1 MRKILI
7 TSDLHFERIEEGLIP
22 KIKDYIKATI
32 EKHRPNIF
40 CIAGDTVDDANL
52 RAETSEFAQLVSFI
66 DDIAKFCKEK
76 NTLFIVLRGTPSH
89 DGKVMEN
96 VSKILNNFI
105 YVDEMQNA
113 NIQGISMLL
122 VPELYYSKYELFK
135 ADLDKFH
142 KSDVVIFHGMM
153 DFAIPALNQIDSK
166 FNMGRSIVV
175 NSKDFIDKARYCV
188 VGGHVHS
195 DLSFKNIYYT
205 NRIINERGHSAEN
218 KGYGLKLI
226 TLYEYDYK
234 YEYIENPYLI
244 KHEYINLDFVNS
256 TIDVILANSR
266 RDSYDNV
273 IFNVSL
279 DNSESTKYK
288 YNVWRTTI
296 PAKYIKKTSVKN
308 TEDRSYTMTKTVLK
322 SQDALHI
329 LTDIYKER
337 YAKEIPQHIIDEIIG
352 SDIE

>member
-1 MRKILI
+1 MHKILI
-7 TSDLHFERIEEGLIP
+7 TSDLHFERIEENIIP
-22 KIKDYIKATI
+22 KLKNHIIETI
-32 EKHRPNIF
+32 EKYHPNIF

-52 RAETSEFAQLVSFI
+52 RAETSEFSNLVSFI
-66 DDIAKFCKEK
+66 NDIAVFCKK
-76 NTLFIVLRGTPSH
+76 VNTSFIILRGTPSH

-96 VSKILNNFI
+96 VHKILQNFI
-105 YVDEMQNA
+105 YIDEMKNIE
-113 NIQGISMLL
+113 IQGIKLL
-122 VPELYYSKYELFK
+122 FVPELYYSKYELFQ
-135 ADLDKFH
+135 ADLNKKT
-142 KSDVVIFHGMM
+142 KSDVLIFHGMM

-175 NSKDFIDKARYCV
+175 TSNDFIQKVKYCV

-244 KHEYINLDFVNS
+244 KHEYINLDFINN
-256 TIDVILANSR
+256 TIDVLLANSR

-273 IFNVSL
+273 IFNVTV
-279 DNSESTKYK
+279 DGSESTKYK
-288 YNVWRTTI
+288 YNIWKTTI
-296 PAKYIKKTSVKN
+296 PAKFIKKVNLKQTNEK
-308 TEDRSYTMTKTVLK
+308 EYIMTKTVLK

-329 LTDIYKER
+329 LKDIYKEK
-337 YAKEIPQHIIDEIIG
+337 YNTEIPQHIIDNIIG
-352 SDIE
+352 CDIE